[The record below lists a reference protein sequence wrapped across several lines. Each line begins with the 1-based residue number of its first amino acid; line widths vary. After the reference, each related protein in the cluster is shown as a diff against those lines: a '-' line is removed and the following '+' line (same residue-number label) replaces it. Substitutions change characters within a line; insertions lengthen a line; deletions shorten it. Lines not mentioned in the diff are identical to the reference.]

1 MCPKSLHGPGDPD
14 LVDHEWCSL
23 KAKINGTTSYMP
35 AMFGMTIAGL
45 VVQAIERSIKNGE
58 KISPFFYIYL

>member
-1 MCPKSLHGPGDPD
+1 MCPKAKEGPGDPD
-14 LVDHEWCSL
+14 LVNHEWCSM

-45 VVQAIERSIKNGE
+45 VIQD
-58 KISPFFYIYL
+58 ISAES